1 MASDQQTSEIRAGQA
16 GPPPLRI
23 HHLLVMTAIA
33 AVLLSVN
40 ELLRRDDVMGTAQ
53 FITSGIGVV
62 YTNATAIALTLVVFG
77 VSWRFDGRAFFDL
90 PGHWLLVKQ
99 SLSVGIF
106 IAIVATGSLRAL
118 GLDDLENAPMYAYI
132 VFANVGMIGVSIWV
146 AWKVAD
152 SFAWRLWFIL
162 YGLEMPAIWLFASMG
177 QLSETHIR
185 LMPVILLIVLMLAG
199 IGDKAASRVR
209 DWPHWLAVG
218 MQAVLLASAI
228 VNWLWSA

>member
-1 MASDQQTSEIRAGQA
+1 MAIDQQTSEVRTGRP

-33 AVLLSVN
+33 AGLLSVN

-77 VSWRFDGRAFFDL
+77 AWWRFDGRAFFDL

-99 SLSVGIF
+99 SLFVGIF
-106 IAIVATGSLRAL
+106 IAIAATGSLRVL
-118 GLDDLENAPMYAYI
+118 GLDDLENVPMYAFI
-132 VFANVGMIGVSIWV
+132 VFANVGVIGVSIWV

-152 SFAWRLWFIL
+152 SMAWRLWFIL
-162 YGLEMPAIWLFASMG
+162 YGLEMPANWLFAILG
-177 QLSETHIR
+177 QLSQTHIR
-185 LMPVILLIVLMLAG
+185 LMPVILLILLVLAA